1 MTTIV
6 QRQRRDA
13 TANDW
18 MGARTVAR
26 ALRRTAAIAP
36 AITDRRVGRNDPVPA
51 HVRPQHR
58 TSVRLVE
65 VQIPKL
71 GRGDRRGRR
80 RRCRRD
86 PGGRTW
92 RMSRHPAFVSVL
104 REVRE
109 QVGSFDLSFL
119 AGLPLDEARSWLTAL
134 NGVGPKTASCVLL
147 FSLDRPAMPV
157 DTHVHRVSLRL
168 GLIPER
174 TSAERAHALLEAI
187 VPDGEAYAA
196 HMLMIRHG
204 RETCVARRPKCAAC
218 VLVQCCPAAPT
229 FLGGEQEQD
238 GDQAY

>member
-1 MTTIV
+1 MTTIE
-6 QRQRRDA
+6 QRQRETPPPSLGWVLERLRARYGQPERSRPQAPIDELVATILSQHTSDLNTERAFASLKEAFPTWDTVIDA
-13 TANDW
+13 AD
-18 MGARTVAR
+18 ADVAD
-26 ALRRTAAIAP
+26 AI
-36 AITDRRVGRNDPVPA
+36 RVGGLADVKAPR
-51 HVRPQHR
+51 
-58 TSVRLVE
+58 
-65 VQIPKL
+65 I
-71 GRGDRRGRR
+71 
-80 RRCRRD
+80 
-86 PGGRTW
+86 
-92 RMSRHPAFVSVL
+92 RHVL

-119 AGLPLDEARSWLTAL
+119 AALPLDDARAWLTAL

-229 FLGGEQEQD
+229 FLGGEQE
-238 GDQAY
+238 